1 MNPLDYHV
9 ITFLNQFAQRSW
21 TFDAFVDL
29 IGRNYILKTGILT
42 AFLGWAWMRKGQDG
56 RDHRPVVVFG
66 LVASCAAVLTARILS
81 FVVPFRERP
90 LRNPD
95 LNFVLPFPIGPQAI
109 WGWNSFPSD
118 NAALFFG
125 VAACLFLVSRPVGI
139 WAFCHV
145 MVVVGF
151 ARVYLGFHH
160 PTDILMGA
168 ALGVAA
174 VSLINFQT
182 VRTAVLQWPMRWL
195 HSSPQSFHAALFF
208 LVLMIATTFDP
219 VYDLARF
226 TKVVA
231 RATLH
236 LTVAVY
242 R

>member
-9 ITFLNQFAQRSW
+9 ITFLNQFAQGSW

-29 IGRNYILKTGILT
+29 IGRNYVLKTGLLT
-42 AFLGWAWMRKGQDG
+42 ALLGWAWMRKGPDG
-56 RDHRPVVVFG
+56 RDQRAIVIFG
-66 LVASCAAVLTARILS
+66 LMASCVAVLTARVLS
-81 FVVPFRERP
+81 FIVPFRERP

-95 LNFVLPFPIGPQAI
+95 LQFVLPYPIGPQRI
-109 WGWNSFPSD
+109 WGWNAFPSD

-125 VAACLFLVSRPVGI
+125 VAACLYLVSRPVGI
-139 WAFCHV
+139 WAFFHV
-145 MVVVGF
+145 MLVVGF

-160 PTDILMGA
+160 PTDILAGA
-168 ALGVAA
+168 ALGIAA
-174 VSLINFQT
+174 VSLIN
-182 VRTAVLQWPMRWL
+182 VKEIRTAALRIPMRWL
-195 HSSPQSFHAALFF
+195 QESPQTFHAVLFF

-231 RATLH
+231 KATLH
-236 LTVAVY
+236 MTVAAY